1 MPPASSPKPTTKKA
15 GAPKAKGAVR
25 AKSGCYTCRIRRKKC
40 DERPDAEG
48 RCETCL
54 RLRLQCLGFGAK
66 RPDWL
71 RESNNV
77 TELRDKIKSF
87 LASQGMIKGHS
98 GSGPRAPEQEPPTLH
113 LSTQNYNE
121 PTESPPSQLLVLT
134 DEIVRQG
141 PISNVR
147 EEWPYPPPGAPGG
160 PPANFEGHPGHPNS
174 ILPPVGH
181 PAGNTPSFGAP
192 TQDGF
197 PHNEPYLHALPPNNS
212 TSLVNP
218 QWYTP
223 NMIQHPPY
231 AISQHHF
238 MIVPPPL
245 QPPQSQLRPN
255 VPPTIVSRFGSS
267 YTAVFLDDPT
277 DQNYPSQQTHPTRP
291 LTADGDL
298 DELANHY
305 MNTVAALQYQLA
317 DKYFLPQIFK
327 NVIEKEGVA
336 RNAARILALVH
347 VQRSQAP
354 MAQALEDVQTR
365 KRYDELLQMFS
376 FAKEQF
382 DDDDALAALNIISTF
397 LFDGGNGD
405 WERWLHVA
413 SVYSNSILNDRSRFL
428 DYRDALMNSTD
439 KERFIIKTTFWFD
452 VLASVTTMKKPNFVE
467 VIHELYSP
475 SNQSGLSEIS
485 DDSDSLSMLSVMG
498 CENRIVWAL
507 AKISELHV
515 WKEHRAKSGSLSIVE
530 LSRRAEDIEMHL
542 APSVPPLRPRTQDDV
557 PRLLASEVFRTSA
570 IVYLRT
576 IVSGDHPLVR
586 EISEAVDDAVVS
598 LERVAAESKVN
609 VKHVVVRSTVF
620 AFFVC
625 AALTTKPTK
634 RAFLL
639 KQLKDEG
646 EVGNCRGILD
656 LLQNLHVGSQ
666 KPKEVPWRSILRESR
681 MLLV

>member
-1 MPPASSPKPTTKKA
+1 MPPDTSPKPTSKKA

-121 PTESPPSQLLVLT
+121 PSHSPPSQLLVLS
-134 DEIVRQG
+134 DEVVRQG

-147 EEWPYPPPGAPGG
+147 EEWPYPPPGAPGTPGG
-160 PPANFEGHPGHPNS
+160 PPAIYEGHPGYHP
-174 ILPPVGH
+174 
-181 PAGNTPSFGAP
+181 
-192 TQDGF
+192 
-197 PHNEPYLHALPPNNS
+197 S
-212 TSLVNP
+212 T
-218 QWYTP
+218 
-223 NMIQHPPY
+223 NMIQHQQAPY
-231 AISQHHF
+231 AIPQHH
-238 MIVPPPL
+238 MMVVSSAPPP
-245 QPPQSQLRPN
+245 QPQLRPSQ
-255 VPPTIVSRFGSS
+255 PPTVVSRFGPS
-267 YTAVFLDDPT
+267 YTAVFPDE
-277 DQNYPSQQTHPTRP
+277 DQIYYEQQHQLLRP
-291 LTADGDL
+291 LSADQ
-298 DELANHY
+298 LASHY

-317 DKYFLPQIFK
+317 DKCFLPHIFRDS
-327 NVIEKEGVA
+327 IEKEGVA
-336 RNAARILALVH
+336 WNAARILASVH
-347 VQRSQAP
+347 VQRSKAP
-354 MAQALEDVQTR
+354 RVPALEDGHTR

-382 DDDDALAALNIISTF
+382 DDDDALAALNIISSF

-405 WERWLHVA
+405 WERWLQVA
-413 SVYSNSILNDRSRFL
+413 SIYSASILNDRSRFL
-428 DYRDALMNSTD
+428 DYRDALVSSSD

-452 VLASVTTMKKPNFVE
+452 VLASVTTMKAPNFVLAIDE
-467 VIHELYSP
+467 IYNP
-475 SNQSGLSEIS
+475 SNQSGIS
-485 DDSDSLSMLSVMG
+485 DISEESDPLSMLSVMG

-507 AKISELHV
+507 AKISQLHA
-515 WKEHRAKSGSLSIVE
+515 WKRNREKSGSLSIVE
-530 LSRRAEDIEMHL
+530 LSKRASDIELYL
-542 APSVPPLRPRTQDDV
+542 APNDTPVPRTEDDV

-570 IVYLRT
+570 VVYLRT
-576 IVSGDHPLVR
+576 VVSGDHPFVP
-586 EISEAVDDAVVS
+586 EISEAVAEAVVS
-598 LERVAAESKVN
+598 LERVASAEPK

-620 AFFVC
+620 AYFVC
-625 AALTTKPTK
+625 AALTTKPNK

-639 KQLKDEG
+639 KQLEGEG
-646 EVGNCRGILD
+646 EVGNCRGILT
-656 LLQNLHVGSQ
+656 LLQEMHGGMS
-666 KPKEVPWRSILRESR
+666 KPKDVPWRYILQKSK

>member
-174 ILPPVGH
+174 SKLLP
-181 PAGNTPSFGAP
+181 
-192 TQDGF
+192 
-197 PHNEPYLHALPPNNS
+197 
-212 TSLVNP
+212 
-218 QWYTP
+218 WYTP

-467 VIHELYSP
+467 VIHELYNP

-542 APSVPPLRPRTQDDV
+542 APSVTPLRPRTQDDV

>member
-1 MPPASSPKPTTKKA
+1 MPPASSPKPTTKKP
-15 GAPKAKGAVR
+15 GAPKTKGAVR

-121 PTESPPSQLLVLT
+121 PSESPPSQLLVLT
-134 DEIVRQG
+134 DEIVRQSA
-141 PISNVR
+141 ISNVR
-147 EEWPYPPPGAPGG
+147 EEWPYPPPGAPGY
-160 PPANFEGHPGHPNS
+160 P
-174 ILPPVGH
+174 
-181 PAGNTPSFGAP
+181 
-192 TQDGF
+192 
-197 PHNEPYLHALPPNNS
+197 
-212 TSLVNP
+212 
-218 QWYTP
+218 P

-231 AISQHHF
+231 ISQHLF
-238 MIVPPPL
+238 MIAPPPL
-245 QPPQSQLRPN
+245 QPPQSQLRPT
-255 VPPTIVSRFGSS
+255 VPPTIASRFGAS
-267 YTAVFLDDPT
+267 YTTVFLDDPT
-277 DQNYPSQQTHPTRP
+277 DQGYSSQQIHPVQP
-291 LTADGDL
+291 LTADGNL

-317 DKYFLPQIFK
+317 DRYSFPQIFK

-354 MAQALEDVQTR
+354 MAQALEDIQTR

-413 SVYSNSILNDRSRFL
+413 FLYSNSILNDRSRFL

-439 KERFIIKTTFWFD
+439 KERFIVKTTFWFD

-467 VIHELYSP
+467 VIHELYNP

-542 APSVPPLRPRTQDDV
+542 APSVPPLRPRTQDDI

-656 LLQNLHVGSQ
+656 ILQNLHVRLQ